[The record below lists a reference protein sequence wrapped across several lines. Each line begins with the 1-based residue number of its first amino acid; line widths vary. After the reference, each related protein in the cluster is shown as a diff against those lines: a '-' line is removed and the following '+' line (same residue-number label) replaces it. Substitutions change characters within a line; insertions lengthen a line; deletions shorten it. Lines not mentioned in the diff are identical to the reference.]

1 MKKQAKKHGFTL
13 AETLITLAIIGVCA
27 AMLITTIKN
36 INPTEASNLVM
47 ARKAVGT
54 FTEATRQVLLFNSQT
69 KKMDNLAS
77 GGTACASAQCLTQ
90 LYGKYLQI
98 SRMSATNPT
107 PDAQLGGT
115 YYGEL
120 IDGLL
125 FGIEY
130 NKGCALHE
138 GETVQVLPPDEGMVS
153 EVVVS
158 GACAMIYY
166 DVNGVKGPN
175 RVGTDRFV
183 IPVRKSGVKMSAK
196 ATAQSNDDGPG
207 GIF

>member
-36 INPTEASNLVM
+36 INPNEASNLVM

-130 NKGCALHE
+130 NKRCAMHE
-138 GETVQVLPPDEGMVS
+138 GETVQVLPPD
-153 EVVVS
+153 
-158 GACAMIYY
+158 
-166 DVNGVKGPN
+166 
-175 RVGTDRFV
+175 
-183 IPVRKSGVKMSAK
+183 
-196 ATAQSNDDGPG
+196 
-207 GIF
+207 